1 MSARTVFRAGLRI
14 TALGLALSLGSPL
27 GPAFAGGPV
36 ELAQTKPS
44 LPGGGV
50 SMGQLKRGPDGRLM
64 VVDPTQKVGSS
75 GLGPCSPQSLCVGP
89 GRAYETVAS
98 AAMAARPGD
107 VIEIVAGTYRESVAL
122 TTPKLTV
129 RGVGGRPHFDC
140 AGLDIAGGKGCF
152 LLAGPDITLENLEI
166 SGAEISRKMGG
177 NGACV
182 RNEPDKSFTL
192 RKILCHGSQDGI
204 LTTGGSVVIEGSEF
218 YDNGWNG
225 PGHDIWGHNIYLAGN
240 CPKVTV
246 RDSNF
251 HDAREGH
258 EFKSRC
264 SITVIENS
272 TFHAVRG
279 SRAIDVPDGGSVT
292 ITGGTIIQ
300 EPTVQNNEMIGYAA
314 ESCRY
319 PGSVTVRQ
327 MHIVGKNPHG
337 VIANYGKCPGGAIRL
352 IGVTYEGFHPTFQG
366 AVVSE

>member
-1 MSARTVFRAGLRI
+1 MTSRFVIQAGWRI
-14 TALGLALSLGSPL
+14 AALCLALPFVVPL
-27 GPAFAGGPV
+27 AAMHAAEPLEIAQAKPNLPTGG
-36 ELAQTKPS
+36 A
-44 LPGGGV
+44 
-50 SMGQLKRGPDGRLM
+50 SMGQIRRGADGRIE
-64 VVDPTQKVGSS
+64 VIDPTQKTGSA
-75 GLGPCSPQSLCVGP
+75 GRGPCSPQSLCVGP

-98 AAMAARPGD
+98 AASVARAGD
-107 VIEIVAGTYRESVAL
+107 VIEVVAGTYRESVAL

-152 LLAGPDITLENLEI
+152 LLVGPDITLENLEI

-182 RNEPDKSFTL
+182 RNEPDKNFTL
-192 RKILCHGSQDGI
+192 RKILCHGSQDGL
-204 LTTGGSVVIEGSEF
+204 LTTGGIVVIEGSEF

-225 PGHDIWGHNIYLAGN
+225 PGKDIWGHNIYLAGN

-264 SITVIENS
+264 SITTIENS

-279 SRAIDVPDGGSVT
+279 SRAIDIPDGGTVT

-352 IGVTYEGFHPTFQG
+352 IGITYEGQRPTFRG
-366 AVVSE
+366 AVVSD